1 MFHRHLSVMLFTG
14 VGGYPRYHV
23 FCCEVGGILGTK
35 SIRGG
40 GVLSMVPG
48 PFKKGRYVYGNG
60 YIGRRYPLLRA
71 PSDSHFTYGRQ
82 AGVRILLEDFYW
94 SDFLFK
100 IDLQDVS

>member
-1 MFHRHLSVMLFTG
+1 MFHRHLPVMLFTG

-40 GVLSMVPG
+40 GVSVVPG
-48 PFKKGRYVYGNG
+48 PFKKGGYVYGNG
-60 YIGRRYPLLRA
+60 YIWRWVPLLRT
-71 PSDSHFTYGRQ
+71 PSDSHFTYGQQ
-82 AGVRILLEDFYW
+82 AGVRILLEDFYL